1 MMSAVPAPGTLTIAV
16 ESDDTAHVV
25 RLAGE
30 LDLNTRAELDAVLTA
45 LPKPP
50 QIVVLDA
57 AQLIFADSTGLKTIL
72 TEHRR
77 AREEGYEFVIAGAA
91 GPVRETLRLTA
102 LDLTLPL
109 AASVEDVLGR

>member
-1 MMSAVPAPGTLTIAV
+1 VPAPGTLTCTV
-16 ESDDTAHVV
+16 ESDDTAHIV

-30 LDLNTRAELDAVLTA
+30 LDLNTRGELESA
-45 LPKPP
+45 LAGLSKPP
-50 QIVVLDA
+50 LIVVLDA
-57 AQLIFADSTGLKTIL
+57 TQLIFADSTGLKTIL
-72 TEHRR
+72 SEHRR
-77 AREEGYEFVIAGAA
+77 ARDEGYEFVIAGAA